1 MKHTFT
7 MLNEKISN
15 NLILMSLFNF
25 ISLPRR
31 RNSTYLSE
39 DGYENIIIYS
49 QVIKLLVNLSEGL
62 NIGVIFRMVCQCIWI
77 YMYII

>member
-1 MKHTFT
+1 

-15 NLILMSLFNF
+15 NLILISLFNF
-25 ISLPRR
+25 ISLPQR

-49 QVIKLLVNLSEGL
+49 QVIKFFVNLSEGL
-62 NIGVIFRMVCQCIWI
+62 NIGVIFSYGVP
-77 YMYII
+77 MY

>member
-1 MKHTFT
+1 

-15 NLILMSLFNF
+15 NLILISLFNF
-25 ISLPRR
+25 ISLPQR

-49 QVIKLLVNLSEGL
+49 QIIKLFVNLSEGL
-62 NIGVIFRMVCQCIWI
+62 NIGVIFSYGVP
-77 YMYII
+77 MY